1 MGSASDKAA
10 GLGNEAMGKIK
21 QGVAAVTDNDKMRA
35 EGAGQELKG
44 KAEEAIGK
52 LTDDDQKV
60 AEGKA
65 DQAAAK
71 TKNLGEDVKDIF
83 KK

>member
-21 QGVAAVTDNDKMRA
+21 QGVGAVTDNDKLRA

-44 KAEEAIGK
+44 KGQQALGDAKEGIKDAANKAADAVNRK
-52 LTDDDQKV
+52 L
-60 AEGKA
+60 
-65 DQAAAK
+65 
-71 TKNLGEDVKDIF
+71 
-83 KK
+83 